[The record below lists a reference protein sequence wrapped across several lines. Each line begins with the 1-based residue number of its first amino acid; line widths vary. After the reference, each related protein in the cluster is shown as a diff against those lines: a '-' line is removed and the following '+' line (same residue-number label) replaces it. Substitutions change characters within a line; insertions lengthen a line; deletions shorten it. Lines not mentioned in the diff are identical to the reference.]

1 MPGAAYRPVPLEER
15 AEIAEFAFGGVAMAC
30 DWTGCLYL
38 IEEKILVVSDLHLE
52 KGASLASRG
61 ALVPPYDTRATLRQ
75 LARQIDCW
83 R

>member
-38 IEEKILVVSDLHLE
+38 IEEKILVVSDLPLE
-52 KGASLASRG
+52 
-61 ALVPPYDTRATLRQ
+61 
-75 LARQIDCW
+75 
-83 R
+83 